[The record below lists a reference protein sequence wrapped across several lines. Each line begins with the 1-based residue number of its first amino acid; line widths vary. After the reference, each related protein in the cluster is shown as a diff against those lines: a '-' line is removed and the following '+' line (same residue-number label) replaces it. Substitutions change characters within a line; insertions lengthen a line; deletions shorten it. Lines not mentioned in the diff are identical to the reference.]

1 MRAVSIRAGGCAVFM
16 LALLTGCGGAGTSAT
31 SSSGTSAAPPT
42 AISASGTSGTSS
54 TSVPQTSTK
63 SMQVSSGAAAA
74 QNTVM
79 VGQSF
84 TMTPQVSGAPA
95 GATITFSVQNAPAWM
110 AFNTT
115 TGVLSG
121 APTTADVGTYA
132 NIVITASDGQQT
144 ASAPAFSITV
154 ASPNSGAGNA
164 TLSWTAP
171 TTNTDGSTLTDLAG
185 YFIYYGTSPS
195 SLNEV
200 VNVSPGVN
208 SYVIE
213 GLTTGTWYFAVK
225 SYTNTG
231 AESALSNIAS
241 KTIS

>member
-31 SSSGTSAAPPT
+31 SSSGTSAAPPA
-42 AISASGTSGTSS
+42 AISASGS
-54 TSVPQTSTK
+54 SVPQNSTK
-63 SMQVSSGAAAA
+63 SMQVSSGTAAA

-84 TMTPQVSGAPA
+84 TVTPQVSGAPA
-95 GATITFSVQNAPAWM
+95 GATITFSVQNVPSWM
-110 AFNTT
+110 AFNTS

-121 APTTADVGTYA
+121 APTTADVGTYS

-154 ASPNSGAGNA
+154 ASSNSGAGNA

-171 TTNTDGSTLTDLAG
+171 TSNTDGSTLTDLAG
-185 YFIYYGTSPS
+185 YRVYYGTDPGN
-195 SLNEV
+195 LNVV

-208 SYVIE
+208 TYVIE

-231 AESALSNIAS
+231 TESALSNIAS